1 VISQVPQ
8 QNSIEALGR
17 VVQVLPGPAEGN
29 TLAAVSGHAKKH
41 VADVEPP
48 DPVGQ
53 EANVLTTHGPHV
65 QHLYLLAPL
74 EGFDEE
80 AKHIAGV
87 VGWVAL
93 KVTTFPGTVG

>member
-1 VISQVPQ
+1 
-8 QNSIEALGR
+8 
-17 VVQVLPGPAEGN
+17 
-29 TLAAVSGHAKKH
+29 
-41 VADVEPP
+41 
-48 DPVGQ
+48 
-53 EANVLTTHGPHV
+53 
-65 QHLYLLAPL
+65 LAPL